1 MQGFFR
7 IRHHAARN
15 LRRLER
21 PIERPGTDGR
31 AHMRVVASC
40 SGKGGVGKTTVA
52 VNVAAL
58 AARSLRVMLWDLDP
72 QGAATHC
79 LAAVPA
85 ARGATKGVVRGRRTL
100 VDEAVA
106 TRWQGLALVA
116 ADRSARNLDRLLDDE
131 HRLHSMLR
139 PLREH
144 YDLVVLDCPPGAG
157 RLAEHVVEAADG
169 LLVPLIPGP
178 LSVRALDQLG
188 DLVTREVG
196 GSRNGRRRPTLL
208 PFFSMVDRRKRLH
221 RDTIEAVQLA
231 RPETLSAQ
239 IPISAEIERMPVY
252 RAPIVS
258 HAPDGLPARAFAELW
273 REAQLR
279 LAWAEQP
286 VDRV

>member
-7 IRHHAARN
+7 IRHHAARS
-15 LRRLER
+15 LRRVER
-21 PIERPGTDGR
+21 PIERSGTDGR

-106 TRWQGLALVA
+106 TCWQGLALVA

>member
-1 MQGFFR
+1 MQGFFH
-7 IRHHAARN
+7 IRHHAARS

-52 VNVAAL
+52 VNLAAL
-58 AARSLRVMLWDLDP
+58 AARSLRVVLWDLDP

-106 TRWQGLALVA
+106 TRWEGLALVA

-131 HRLHSMLR
+131 HRLRTMLR

-188 DLVTREVG
+188 DLVTRVEVA

-258 HAPDGLPARAFAELW
+258 HAPDGLPALAFAELW

-279 LAWAEQP
+279 LAWAEP